1 VRQVDWESM
10 RPNFFFI
17 FNHASLENQ
26 SAMWL
31 TSFHYDGNDGLI
43 TQMNRKYPS
52 ISIFDTGSMLKQIQT
67 ILAQVSRAL
76 EAMVVLVLICGVLLL
91 LAQIQVGMNQRRT
104 ELVVYRTL
112 GAGKRLLRRTLWSEF
127 ALLGAMAGVVAALGA
142 ETALWLLQTRVFDF
156 PWQPQWPLWVG
167 LPLAGGFLL
176 SLCGSVLG

>member
-1 VRQVDWESM
+1 
-10 RPNFFFI
+10 
-17 FNHASLENQ
+17 
-26 SAMWL
+26 
-31 TSFHYDGNDGLI
+31 
-43 TQMNRKYPS
+43 
-52 ISIFDTGSMLKQIQT
+52 MLKQIQT

-156 PWQPQWPLWVG
+156 PWQPQWSLWVG

-176 SLCGSVLG
+176 SLCGSVLGIRLLGDSQQYRRLQS

>member
-1 VRQVDWESM
+1 
-10 RPNFFFI
+10 
-17 FNHASLENQ
+17 
-26 SAMWL
+26 MWL

-112 GAGKRLLRRTLWSEF
+112 CLLYTSD
-127 ALLGAMAGVVAALGA
+127 AAD
-142 ETALWLLQTRVFDF
+142 E
-156 PWQPQWPLWVG
+156 
-167 LPLAGGFLL
+167 
-176 SLCGSVLG
+176 